1 MVGVAVK
8 KTAIAIAITF
18 ALLFSLLIEED
29 VARVVKANPYQGA
42 DHTTWRFFSPKNQ
55 TTYNTNS
62 LNFNFTC
69 TTNDVWNEYYHH
81 IDLEYILDGPDYYN
95 GSTYEMPYADD
106 RIFIEAPLVSE
117 ALSGMGNVSRKVF
130 EYSAQLSNLGDGQHT
145 LTIYK
150 EFNTW
155 GPGTP
160 FVSTEHVTI
169 FFNIETSTLEP
180 EPQFDLKMMQAH
192 LYGNSCS
199 LTYNI
204 TNSLGK
210 SSSNKTVIE
219 VYSIELFSNGNLL
232 GSKGQGFFVGDN
244 FDSETLFA
252 LTSHIP
258 YASSGISSI
267 NYNGSKLKTD
277 SLQLSHSL
285 NSQDLSGTVLIR
297 VERLG
302 LIIVED
308 ESVDDNLS
316 SGELFDE
323 IVLERHGDGF
333 VYDALPE
340 PTPTM
345 PNMGPTQ
352 PPPYFDLHPEFVY
365 LIIMLLVVIAVGFG
379 FWLYFKKSGGHK
391 SP

>member
-1 MVGVAVK
+1 VK
-8 KTAIAIAITF
+8 KTAIALALSF
-18 ALLFSLLIEED
+18 ALLVSLVIEVHIVR
-29 VARVVKANPYQGA
+29 VAKANPYQGA
-42 DHTTWRFFSPKNQ
+42 DHPTWRFFSPKNQ
-55 TTYNTNS
+55 TAYNTDS

-69 TTNDVWNEYYHH
+69 TTNDVWDEYYNH
-81 IDLEYILDGPDYYN
+81 IDLEYIIDGPDYYN
-95 GSTYEMPYADD
+95 GSTYVMPYTDD
-106 RIFIEAPLVSE
+106 RVFIEAHLVSE

-130 EYSAQLSNLGDGQHT
+130 EYSTQLINLSDGQHT

-160 FVSTEHVTI
+160 FVSTEQVTV
-169 FFNIETSTLEP
+169 FFSIETSTLESK
-180 EPQFDLKMMQAH
+180 PQFDLRIMQAY

-210 SSSNKTVIE
+210 SSSNRTVIE

-232 GSKGQGFFVGDN
+232 GSKGQGFFVGDHL
-244 FDSETLFA
+244 DSETLLA

-258 YASSGISSI
+258 YAISGISSI

-277 SLQLSHSL
+277 ALQLSHSL
-285 NSQDLSGTVLIR
+285 NSQDLSGTVLLR

-316 SGELFDE
+316 SGELVDE
-323 IVLERHGDGF
+323 IMLERHGDGF
-333 VYDALPE
+333 LYDVLPE

-345 PNMGPTQ
+345 PNMGPTSA
-352 PPPYFDLHPEFVY
+352 PPYFDLHPEFVY
-365 LIIMLLVVIAVGFG
+365 LIIMLPVVIAVGFG
-379 FWLYFKKSGGHK
+379 FWLYFKKRGGDK

>member
-1 MVGVAVK
+1 MK
-8 KTAIAIAITF
+8 KTATSIVVVLSF
-18 ALLFSLLIEED
+18 ALIVGLVIEVHMAM
-29 VARVVKANPYQGA
+29 VARANPYQGV
-42 DHTTWRFFSPKNQ
+42 DHTTWRFFSPKNH
-55 TTYNTNS
+55 TTCNTDN
-62 LNFNFTC
+62 LNLNFTC
-69 TTNDVWNEYYHH
+69 TTNDVWSEYYDH
-81 IDLEYILDGPDYYN
+81 IDLEYIIDGPDYYN
-95 GSTYEMPYADD
+95 GSTYVMPYTKD
-106 RIFIEAPLVSE
+106 RVFIEAPLLSE

-130 EYSAQLSNLGDGQHT
+130 EYSAQLRNLRDGQHT

-169 FFNIETSTLEP
+169 FFNIETSTEEP
-180 EPQFDLKMMQAH
+180 EPQFELKVMQAY

-204 TNSLGK
+204 TNSLGV
-210 SSSNKTVIE
+210 SSSNRTAIE
-219 VYSIELFSNGNLL
+219 VYSVELFSNGNPL

-244 FDSETLFA
+244 LDSDTLLA

-258 YASSGISSI
+258 YANSGISSI

-285 NSQDLSGTVLIR
+285 NSQDLSGTALLR

-302 LIIVED
+302 LIIVEG

-316 SGELFDE
+316 SGEVVDE
-323 IVLERHGDGF
+323 IMLERHGDGF

-365 LIIMLLVVIAVGFG
+365 LIVMLLAVVAVGFG
-379 FWLYFKKSGGHK
+379 FWVYFKKRGGDK

>member
-1 MVGVAVK
+1 MK
-8 KTAIAIAITF
+8 KTAIALTLSF
-18 ALLFSLLIEED
+18 ALLVSLVIEVHIVR
-29 VARVVKANPYQGA
+29 VAKANPYQGA

-69 TTNDVWNEYYHH
+69 TTNDVWNEYYNH
-81 IDLEYILDGPDYYN
+81 IDLEYIIDGPDYYN
-95 GSTYEMPYADD
+95 GSTYVMPYTDD
-106 RIFIEAPLVSE
+106 RVFIEAPLVSE

-130 EYSAQLSNLGDGQHT
+130 EYSAQLNNLSDGQHT

-160 FVSTEHVTI
+160 FVSTEQVTI
-169 FFNIETSTLEP
+169 FFNIETSTLESK
-180 EPQFDLKMMQAH
+180 PQLDLRIMQAY

-199 LTYNI
+199 LTCNI

-244 FDSETLFA
+244 LDSETLLA
-252 LTSHIP
+252 LTNHIP
-258 YASSGISSI
+258 YDSSGISSI

-277 SLQLSHSL
+277 SLPLLRSL
-285 NSQDLSGTVLIR
+285 NSQDLSGTALLR

-302 LIIVED
+302 SVIVES

-316 SGELFDE
+316 SGELVDE
-323 IVLERHGDGF
+323 IMLERHGDGF
-333 VYDALPE
+333 VYDVLPE

-345 PNMGPTQ
+345 PNMGPTSA
-352 PPPYFDLHPEFVY
+352 PPYFDLHPEFVY
-365 LIIMLLVVIAVGFG
+365 LLIMLLVVIAVGFG
-379 FWLYFKKSGGHK
+379 FWLYFKKRGGDK